1 VRWDFDLV
9 SQTGTGKV
17 ILSVSIVFGIFHGG
31 LFKLSLRGLKI
42 CILALATYI
51 LRLPFVKCEIN

>member
-42 CILALATYI
+42 CILALAT
-51 LRLPFVKCEIN
+51 